1 MDSVLYH
8 IENVSIP
15 MLVMASLAMLVAVV
29 VIPKRVGF
37 YVAIFLMGAW
47 LNISRFNGLAPVSTA
62 AKFTFMV
69 PPLMLLFCSSA
80 IPGPRRVVPIV
91 AWAYLLC
98 PLFGLVCVA
107 GATDKLQGVAQFAAM
122 FFMALGGIT
131 LYRVTT
137 NNEQLMKVL
146 TALFLGLLVPVAI
159 CCLAL
164 VLFRG
169 ESFRAGVNRFEP
181 FGLMSNQY
189 VQFLAA
195 ATCLAACGYFNS
207 SKTWIKGLCLATIG
221 ACVLML
227 MVSGSRQG
235 LIIMAI
241 ALLPALWNVRRNP
254 FAVAFGAACVLAVA
268 GYLFRY
274 TDNLYSDHITD
285 FTTTSKRFD
294 IAQQYLDVVMAR
306 PVTGLMGTRGLSVE
320 TPAINTK
327 VPHNSYLRMAYL
339 GGAVLVVPLA
349 IAAVSSLVSCLY
361 VLKNRHRL
369 KVNHLVLSSLAALL
383 MAVYVQGL
391 VNDMI
396 YLSNSVMPFMHYFIS
411 CFFIGTAKDLKRQ
424 PAYSLQQYSM
434 PRTMPAMG

>member
-15 MLVMASLAMLVAVV
+15 MLLMGSLGLLIGLLVL
-29 VIPKRVGF
+29 PKKFGF
-37 YVAIFLMGAW
+37 YFSIFLIGAW
-47 LNISRFNGLAPVSTA
+47 LSISRFNGLAPVSTA

-69 PPLMLLFCSSA
+69 PTLMMMFCASA
-80 IPGPRRVVPIV
+80 IPGPRRTVPVI
-91 AWAYLLC
+91 AWTYLLL
-98 PLFGLVCVA
+98 PLFGLICVA
-107 GATDKLQGVAQFAAM
+107 GASDKLQGVAQFAAM
-122 FFMALGGIT
+122 FFMALGGVT

-137 NNEQLMKVL
+137 NNEQLMKAL
-146 TALFLGLLVPVAI
+146 SALFLGLLVPVAI
-159 CCLAL
+159 CLFAL
-164 VLFRG
+164 VAFRG
-169 ESFRAGVNRFEP
+169 DSFRAGVNRFEP
-181 FGLMSNQY
+181 FGLLSNQY
-189 VQFLAA
+189 VQFMAA

-254 FAVAFGAACVLAVA
+254 LAVAFGAACVLAVA

-274 TDNLYSDHITD
+274 TDNLYSSHITD

-320 TPAINTK
+320 TPAINNK

-349 IAAVSSLVSCLY
+349 IAAIISLSSCFY
-361 VLKNRHRL
+361 VLKNRNRL
-369 KVNHLVLSSLAALL
+369 KINHLVLSSLAALL
-383 MAVYVQGL
+383 LAVYVQGL

-396 YLSNSVMPFMHYFIS
+396 YLSNSVMPFMHFFIS
-411 CFFIGTAKDLKRQ
+411 CFFIGTANDLKRQ
-424 PAYSLQQYSM
+424 PAYSVQQYNV
-434 PRTMPAMG
+434 PRSMPAMG